1 MARHDYE
8 TKIDFS
14 KRAPIGLI
22 GNVDPS
28 EDGNPARVEWEDANL
43 TQPDMNIMP

>member
-8 TKIDFS
+8 TKVDPS
-14 KRAPIGLI
+14 KRAPSGLI

-28 EDGNPARVEWEDANL
+28 EDGNPALIEWADANGAN
-43 TQPDMNIMP
+43 MRS